1 VNQPLRLLMVED
13 SKNDTELLLHALCRG
28 GYDTTYEVVD
38 LDSPVAM
45 RTALECQGWDVIT
58 SDLVMPMFSGSAA
71 LALAKE
77 LRPGL
82 PFIIVSGETDLN
94 LAVAL
99 MREGAQDYVQQV
111 QLSRL
116 VPAIGRQL
124 RHVEVT
130 S

>member
-1 VNQPLRLLMVED
+1 VNQPLRLLMVD
-13 SKNDTELLLHALCRG
+13 SKNDTELLLHALC
-28 GYDTTYEVVD
+28 GYDTPYEVVD
-38 LDSPVAM
+38 SPVGM

-58 SDLVMPMFSGSAA
+58 SDLMMSMFSGSAA

-82 PFIIVSGETDLN
+82 PFIIVSAETDLN

-99 MREGAQDYVQQV
+99 MREGAQDYVQKG